1 MIREEDVS
9 NLKIILEEAVSNL
22 KMILEEVTETDE
34 AICYVTSEDAEDL
47 ILAIEALER
56 DIPKTPSYVGTGYW
70 YGEFIYDSWIC
81 PNCGIDCEADFD
93 GKYCP
98 ECGQAIDFGLESNND

>member
-1 MIREEDVS
+1 MTREEAIDAIKCNYPPENYS
-9 NLKIILEEAVSNL
+9 MLREAL
-22 KMILEEVTETDE
+22 DI
-34 AICYVTSEDAEDL
+34 
-47 ILAIEALER
+47 AIEAIQLQ
-56 DIPKTPSYVGTGYW
+56 IPKAPSYVGTGYW